1 MKNNYSAVVLAL
13 ICVLGLGVIARA
25 QDASTVVVNVPFEF
39 VAGGKTLSA
48 GAYRVSRVSPET
60 QPGLFIRSDKD
71 GAMLL
76 PTVLDGVAAEQAE
89 LSFTHVGDTYFLS
102 KVGTPGGVYTI
113 ATPRAMT
120 KLAQKKDHAGMS
132 SSGAN

>member
-1 MKNNYSAVVLAL
+1 MKKHYSAVVLAL
-13 ICVLGLGVIARA
+13 IYVLGLGVVARA

-39 VAGGKTLSA
+39 AAGGKTLPA
-48 GAYRVSRVSPET
+48 GAYRVSRVSSQT
-60 QPGLFIRSDKD
+60 TGLFIRGDKD

-76 PTVLDGVAAEQAE
+76 PAVFDDAAAEQAE
-89 LSFTHVGDTYFLS
+89 LSFTHVGDKYFLS
-102 KVGTPGGVYTI
+102 KVETPGGVYTI

-120 KLAQKKDHAGMS
+120 QLAQKKDHAGMS